1 VRSSV
6 LHNDEI
12 EPLLRAVQL
21 SILVG
26 MITKADEEYP
36 QILTRQFVMRI
47 TSGGSGINDSGVLM
61 RIRSRVPPP
70 QLPDVNASQRCAARQ
85 LRFAKKA
92 ASSRANSA
100 RRKLSRRYAL
110 ATLSAAP
117 LLISGARRKAM
128 RHAKDGFG
136 FAGWWRVRG
145 LRVRLVTSPMSVER
159 AAMAK
164 PNDPKIGTI
173 RAAHDLS
180 VVRESH
186 YPMCPYSKILAHARF
201 V

>member
-1 VRSSV
+1 M
-6 LHNDEI
+6 NN
-12 EPLLRAVQL
+12 AVAT
-21 SILVG
+21 VG
-26 MITKADEEYP
+26 ATPHA
-36 QILTRQFVMRI
+36 
-47 TSGGSGINDSGVLM
+47 NCDS
-61 RIRSRVPPP
+61 
-70 QLPDVNASQRCAARQ
+70 Q
-85 LRFAKKA
+85 KKA

-136 FAGWWRVRG
+136 FAGWWGVRG

-173 RAAHDLS
+173 RAAQVISLVRKSRLTTLLLAAAAARRPLRSSTNAEENAPISSRPSPRRCQTSDL
-180 VVRESH
+180 
-186 YPMCPYSKILAHARF
+186 
-201 V
+201 